1 MTCGGRLWRVNR
13 DNLANLAECRRAG
26 RTGRQDVKVP
36 DLVHTSDAAKA
47 LGISARSIA
56 RWAAEGRITP
66 DLVTPGGHMRWSI
79 ANLRRQLE
87 EARKRDQ

>member
-1 MTCGGRLWRVNR
+1 
-13 DNLANLAECRRAG
+13 
-26 RTGRQDVKVP
+26 VP

-66 DLVTPGGHMRWSI
+66 DLVTPGGHMRWNI
-79 ANLRRQLE
+79 TNLRRQLE